1 LLPLGPDEALLDA
14 GFARLASES
23 PRLPMEL
30 LGRVM
35 GAMPLAWSLGF
46 IDERI
51 SPGQLVTLLRSAA
64 PIFTRRG

>member
-1 LLPLGPDEALLDA
+1 MPWGLLDA
-14 GFARLASES
+14 GFVRLASED

-51 SPGQLVTLLRSAA
+51 SPGRLVPLLRSAA
-64 PIFTRRG
+64 PVFARRG

>member
-1 LLPLGPDEALLDA
+1 
-14 GFARLASES
+14 
-23 PRLPMEL
+23 MEL

-51 SPGQLVTLLRSAA
+51 SPGQLATLLRSAA